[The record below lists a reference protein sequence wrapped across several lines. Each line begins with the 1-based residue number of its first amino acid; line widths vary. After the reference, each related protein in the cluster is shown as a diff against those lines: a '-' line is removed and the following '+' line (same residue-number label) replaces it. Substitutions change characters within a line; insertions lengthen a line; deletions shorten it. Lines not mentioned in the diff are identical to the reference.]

1 MSNTITEVIRSRRTV
16 KPGLMSDRE
25 IDRVVLDEILENA
38 IWAPTHGMTQP
49 WRFKV
54 FTGASRKQ
62 LADFLAATYKS
73 ITTPETFK
81 QKKYDSF
88 SVNPTKA
95 GAVLAVGMKRQE
107 NGKITELDELLAV
120 ACAVQNMHL
129 TATHHGVGG
138 FWSTNIA
145 AVSDEMRDFMGLSGD
160 DRALGLFYLGYP
172 NSDLSNGDLPTS
184 NREPVESRVSWA

>member
-1 MSNTITEVIRSRRTV
+1 MSKTVTEIIRARRSF
-16 KPGLMSDRE
+16 KPSLMSDRAIE
-25 IDRVVLDEILENA
+25 RDVLNEILENA

-49 WRFKV
+49 WRFRV
-54 FTGASRKQ
+54 FTGESRQQ
-62 LADFLAATYKS
+62 LAAFLASTYKS

-81 QKKYDSF
+81 QKKYDNF
-88 SVNPTKA
+88 LVNPTKA

-129 TATHHGVGG
+129 TATQHGIGG

-145 AVSDEMRDFMGLSGD
+145 AVSHQMRDFIGLSGD

-172 NSDLSNGDLPTS
+172 TEDWPASQ
-184 NREPVESRVSWA
+184 REPVESKVTWA